1 MDAYVS
7 TKSEQQLK
15 AIVVREAHEWSRKP
29 IEVLRQEL
37 KEAIGYERD
46 GDEGWLQFEVLLL
59 EDEANYVHVGVSVD
73 DGSAQWA
80 RTPMSTSSLVFSDGR
95 VDI

>member
-1 MDAYVS
+1 MVAEAP
-7 TKSEQQLK
+7 TKSESELK
-15 AIVVREAHEWSRKP
+15 AIVVREALEWSRKP

-37 KEAIGYERD
+37 KQASGYERD

-59 EDEANYVHVGVSVD
+59 EDEANYVHVGVTVD
-73 DGSAQWA
+73 DGSARWA
-80 RTPMSTSSLVFSDGR
+80 LTPIGTSFLVYSDGR